1 LLPLGLEMQMTT
13 RTTLIT
19 LALDRDARPVFAQI
33 CADLE
38 ETLSQSSAGSFRR
51 TRIFDDF
58 VRFTLD
64 RLTVSVGFCDMERPG
79 WPSPGH
85 PDGAVALILALTT
98 THPLDL
104 DQEATRNRQK
114 LGQFLVR
121 RIEEDQTCLD
131 VQRTERSGGFDE
143 DVYDAVLDSVYTPRP
158 TLEDDLARHGLFAAN
173 SEPAILRSMTAG
185 SGGASARTAIILDA
199 EVLPADDEAP
209 FAPLPRRPRI
219 TSGAPPR
226 KPRIEL
232 HRSRGADRARP
243 AAGQTVT
250 PLRPKL
256 NDTQGRRY
264 GVAANSI
271 FEAPET
277 LADRLC
283 APDGQFVRQ
292 TPPDP
297 EAQLRAGIREA
308 LAMPESPSIP
318 IRLAAQTLNGAAMVL
333 MPPIGGAMVVYASL
347 GRANLVDSA
356 RALALSG
363 TALGLGNALLKASP
377 FLSFI

>member
-1 LLPLGLEMQMTT
+1 MQMTT

-19 LALDRDARPVFAQI
+19 LALDRDARPVFPQI
-33 CADLE
+33 CSDLE

-51 TRIFDDF
+51 SRVFDDF
-58 VRFTLD
+58 VRFSLD

-79 WPSPGH
+79 WPAPGH

-121 RIEEDQTCLD
+121 RIEEGQTCLD

-143 DVYDAVLDSVYTPRP
+143 DIYDAVLDSLHPPHTDFG
-158 TLEDDLARHGLFAAN
+158 DDFARQGLLAAN
-173 SEPAILRSMTAG
+173 SAPAFLQAMGAG
-185 SGGASARTAIILDA
+185 SENAIILDA
-199 EVLPADDEAP
+199 EVLPAAEAV
-209 FAPLPRRPRI
+209 PLPRRPRI

-232 HRSRGADRARP
+232 TRSRGTKRARP
-243 AAGQTVT
+243 AAAQPVT

-283 APDGQFVRQ
+283 APDGQFIRQ
-292 TPPDP
+292 RPPDP

-308 LAMPESPSIP
+308 LAMPETPSIP

-333 MPPIGGAMVVYASL
+333 MPPIGGAMIVYASL
-347 GRANLVDSA
+347 GRANLIHSA

-363 TALGLGNALLKASP
+363 TAVGLGHALMKAGP
-377 FLSFI
+377 LLSLI